1 MKIRR
6 KIKSSGPAATPLA
19 PMKAVKVGRGNPP
32 VHTRFRKG
40 TSGNKAGRPQG
51 SRNIRTILMEA
62 ARSRVDVTID
72 GKSRTI
78 SKAQATA
85 MQLSTQAANGNPK
98 AMNKFLDWIDEIERR
113 AAADKPADYPFG
125 AGDLEV
131 LRAIEKRMRD
141 CMPPKGEI

>member
-1 MKIRR
+1 M
-6 KIKSSGPAATPLA
+6 
-19 PMKAVKVGRGNPP
+19 
-32 VHTRFRKG
+32 
-40 TSGNKAGRPQG
+40 
-51 SRNIRTILMEA
+51 MEA
-62 ARSRVDVTID
+62 ARARVDVTIG
-72 GKSRTI
+72 GKLRTL
-78 SKAQATA
+78 STAQATA

-113 AAADKPADYPFG
+113 AAADQPADYPFG